1 MNYLADVNVWI
12 ALAAVGH
19 GHHSIALT
27 WFEEPQT
34 SQILF
39 SRITQMGL
47 LRLLTNR
54 KVMGEN
60 ILTPADA
67 WRVYATL
74 CDDDRVQ
81 YAEEPPHLEDRW
93 REAAKHLGPGPNFW
107 TDAYLAAFAEAGD
120 YTIVT
125 FDRGF
130 RRHRG
135 LDVRLLTPAV

>member
-19 GHHSIALT
+19 VHHSIALA

-60 ILTPADA
+60 ILTSAEA

-74 CDDDRVQ
+74 CDDDRVH

-93 REAAKHLGPGPNFW
+93 RQAATHFESGPNFW

-130 RRHRG
+130 RRHGG
-135 LDVRLLTPAV
+135 LDVRLLTAAV

>member
-19 GHHSIALT
+19 VHHSIALT

-60 ILTPADA
+60 TLTPAGA
-67 WRVYATL
+67 WRVYATM

-93 REAAKHLGPGPNFW
+93 REAAKHLGLGPNFW

-130 RRHRG
+130 RRHGG
-135 LDVRLLTPAV
+135 LDVRLLTAVV